1 MLSFLTRLLDPST
14 ALTKLQEQQHQQQR
28 QLLGGTAVDG
38 SAAATALL
46 QSQLDRVGANLSR
59 MLLGAVVGA
68 LPYSRVGDIAPVV
81 QVSRRGWVPGAV
93 CFCAA
98 LCFTTAVR
106 RRLSHRDVYV
116 LATRWWHAV
125 FVFLLQA
132 TLRLGR
138 DKALQWVRD
147 CMAAIPDVAL
157 TAADR
162 DAFMAAAAAV
172 LAGNAGMDGGC
183 EGIEEA
189 LEAVSD
195 LCRRNK
201 RASKAAQAA
210 LLPVQLHQALGL
222 V

>member
-1 MLSFLTRLLDPST
+1 M
-14 ALTKLQEQQHQQQR
+14 
-28 QLLGGTAVDG
+28 
-38 SAAATALL
+38 
-46 QSQLDRVGANLSR
+46 
-59 MLLGAVVGA
+59 
-68 LPYSRVGDIAPVV
+68 
-81 QVSRRGWVPGAV
+81 
-93 CFCAA
+93 
-98 LCFTTAVR
+98 
-106 RRLSHRDVYV
+106 
-116 LATRWWHAV
+116 
-125 FVFLLQA
+125 
-132 TLRLGR
+132 LRLGR

-162 DAFMAAAAAV
+162 GAFMTAAAAV